1 MDKFQKELAL
11 QAEKLAR
18 MADNQPLLFLQQA
31 GVAYSNYTKKMRRE
45 SKKMHSEVMNP
56 VGVYELWLGEYLPK
70 IDKIRDNVLA
80 GKLKRSL
87 RSILL
92 VDDDVLSDRM
102 NDGILR
108 LRTGQIRND
117 FRNKLQLR
125 KKKSRRMLDV
135 LLSRNDDD
143 ISKQARIAV
152 NFEQY
157 KAVAKKHNFHIYDP
171 NTGWLKRFISK
182 YRARK
187 QERSI
192 YRSVNQQL
200 HQLQTQTAEIDR
212 IHNGLVGR
220 LYNLEIDLIEILAAR
235 QEYEKALAKITPS
248 PVKKVA
254 LYEKN
259 TAKIRLP
266 YLDRRTDLVGIK
278 DLQFAAKELD
288 DVLLTVFDLDL
299 KEKNNLLTSVKKY
312 RELTEEKQILDK
324 KLSRKADQ

>member
-1 MDKFQKELAL
+1 MDKFRKELAL
-11 QAEKLAR
+11 QAEKLGK
-18 MADNQPLLFLQQA
+18 MADDQPLLFLQQA
-31 GVAYSNYTKKMRRE
+31 GVVYSNYTKKMRRE
-45 SKKMHSEVMNP
+45 SKKIHSGVMNP
-56 VGVYELWLGEYLPK
+56 AGIYELWLGEYLPK
-70 IDKIRDNVLA
+70 IDKIRDNVLS

-102 NDGILR
+102 NDGILC

-125 KKKSRRMLDV
+125 KKRSRRMLDV

-254 LYEKN
+254 LYEK
-259 TAKIRLP
+259 TQQKFGFP
-266 YLDRRTDLVGIK
+266 T
-278 DLQFAAKELD
+278 
-288 DVLLTVFDLDL
+288 
-299 KEKNNLLTSVKKY
+299 
-312 RELTEEKQILDK
+312 
-324 KLSRKADQ
+324 